1 MFNNNKN
8 ITKLNLQI
16 NITSHDILNLFYN
29 LKYHIISYDITSI
42 NIFTFHQRQRNQ
54 MRIRDR

>member
-29 LKYHIISYDITSI
+29 LKYHIISYHITSI
-42 NIFTFHQRQRNQ
+42 NIFIFHQRQRNQ

>member
-1 MFNNNKN
+1 MFNNNNNKN

-29 LKYHIISYDITSI
+29 LKYHIISYHIILPQSI
-42 NIFTFHQRQRNQ
+42 YLHFINDKEIK
-54 MRIRDR
+54 